1 MVLNSSQLV
10 DYGFVTWRSFSLI
23 QENALLT
30 VLPKQMGVYV
40 IRDSK
45 NFGRYKGESDI
56 VYIGS
61 TISSRGL
68 KRRIRFYFHP
78 GQTQHTSQRI
88 HNLLRRI
95 HTLEISW
102 ICYQSGVDARNLE
115 KKLLNQY
122 HSDHHELP
130 PFNRQGVRLALP
142 PKISS

>member
-1 MVLNSSQLV
+1 MALKSSQLV

-45 NFGRYKGESDI
+45 NFGRYQGESDI

-61 TISSRGL
+61 TTSSRGL

-88 HNLLRRI
+88 HKMLKHI

-102 ICYQSGVDARNLE
+102 IRSNAGEDARRIE

-122 HSDHHELP
+122 FTDHLELP
-130 PFNRQGVRLALP
+130 PFNRQG
-142 PKISS
+142 

>member
-1 MVLNSSQLV
+1 M
-10 DYGFVTWRSFSLI
+10 I
-23 QENALLT
+23 QEDALLT

-61 TISSRGL
+61 TVSSGGL
-68 KRRIRFYFHP
+68 KRRIRLYFHP

-88 HNLLRRI
+88 HKMLRQI

-102 ICYQSGVDARNLE
+102 ICSLSGVDARRIE
-115 KKLLNQY
+115 KKLLTQY
-122 HSDHHELP
+122 HSDHFELP
-130 PFNRQGVRLALP
+130 PFNRQA
-142 PKISS
+142 